1 MGTPPITDDLITRDA
16 PSAFSNS
23 LPLIIANWIKKVNL
37 SLICVTINVMAIFQS
52 FILGIIEGV
61 TEFLPI
67 SSTGHLILASEILK
81 ISKSDFLKSFEIIIQ
96 LGAILSV
103 VFLSWKALFKIENIK
118 KLFVA
123 FLPTGIIG
131 LTFYK
136 VVKTYLLGNQQVVLI
151 ALFLGGIALILFEW
165 FYKEPTQTPETS
177 GETGNLS
184 EISYKKSFWIGVC
197 QSLSI
202 IPGLSR
208 SASTIV
214 GGLALGI
221 KRKVIVEFSF
231 LLAVPTMVA
240 ASGLD
245 LIKSADTFS
254 KDQFGILSI
263 GFIVSFIV
271 ALFSIKFLLSFI
283 RKRNFIPFGVYRII
297 IAIVFWFFIV
307 S

>member
-1 MGTPPITDDLITRDA
+1 MT
-16 PSAFSNS
+16 F
-23 LPLIIANWIKKVNL
+23 
-37 SLICVTINVMAIFQS
+37 FQS
-52 FILGIIEGV
+52 LILGIIEGV

-67 SSTGHLILASEILK
+67 SSTGHLILTSEILK
-81 ISKSDFLKSFEIIIQ
+81 ISESNFLKSFEIIIQ

-103 VFLSWKALFKIENIK
+103 VFLYWKSLFDIENIK

-131 LTFYK
+131 LALYK
-136 VVKTYLLGNQQVVLI
+136 IVKTYLLGNQQVVLI
-151 ALFLGGIALILFEW
+151 TLFLGGIVLIIFELLH
-165 FYKEPTQTPETS
+165 KEPVRTS
-177 GETGNLS
+177 EISEVSDLT

-214 GGLALGI
+214 GGLALGL
-221 KRKVIVEFSF
+221 KRKTIVEFSF

-245 LIKSADTFS
+245 LFKNADAFS
-254 KDQFGILSI
+254 KDQFGILAV
-263 GFIVSFIV
+263 GFIVSFII
-271 ALFSIKFLLSFI
+271 AFFSIKFLLSFI
-283 RKRNFIPFGVYRII
+283 RKHNFIPFGIYRII
-297 IAIVFWFFIV
+297 IAIAFWLFV
-307 S
+307 LK